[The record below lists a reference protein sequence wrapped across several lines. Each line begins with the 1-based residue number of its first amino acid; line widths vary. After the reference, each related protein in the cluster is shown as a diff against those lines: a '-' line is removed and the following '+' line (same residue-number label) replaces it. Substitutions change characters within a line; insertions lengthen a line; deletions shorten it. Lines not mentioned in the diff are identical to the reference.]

1 MSTFGWMLREEWRSQ
16 SRRFGSTR
24 FAVFPAV
31 IAAAAAGAYWFV
43 TIGPRSAADVAVA
56 LHAITFLFGLHMGTI
71 AFVGRDALANLF
83 GDRTLLVFS
92 ARVLPIRRARL
103 FATFLVKDF
112 VYYAGLYVAPLVLGL
127 VPFWLAEGRPVGGLL
142 LLWGTTVGSFALGA
156 AATVA
161 GVGAYTRGRA
171 VVLTVAA
178 TAGLA
183 IALAGDALVAYT
195 PLAVYRAPSPAST
208 LRALVPIAALLAAG
222 VWAFRPAALSTRR
235 RRRDRYRAVRS
246 RLPDPTGLVTWT
258 LFDLGR
264 SSGSVWTVG
273 ITLGVVYLVAAFLVG
288 QVEAL
293 VGVRP
298 SPGITFGALLG
309 LGSFGTYS
317 WLTGFDDARTYLLY
331 PLDLSD
337 VFAAKFRAYLLTTI
351 PFGLAYLAL
360 AAATFGTGSVLP
372 GVLVFP
378 GVAIAIFGLTAFLA
392 GLSPNEV
399 LFDTPRFVRYG
410 SGMIVLAVPL
420 LVAALAHRQAPLAI
434 DVGAVAYAWL
444 GALAGWALL
453 RRAGP
458 RWDARV
464 RDPNG

>member
-1 MSTFGWMLREEWRSQ
+1 MSAFVWMLREEWRSQ
-16 SRRFGSTR
+16 SRRFGTTR

-43 TIGPRSAADVAVA
+43 TTGQSSAAEVAVA

-92 ARVLPIRRARL
+92 ARVLPIRRDQL
-103 FATFLVKDF
+103 LATFLVKDF
-112 VYYAGLYVAPLVLGL
+112 VYYAALYVAPLVVGL
-127 VPFWLAEGRPVGGLL
+127 APFWFAEGGTLGGLL
-142 LLWGTTVGSFALGA
+142 LLWGTTVGAFALGA

-161 GVGAYTRGRA
+161 GVGAYTRGR
-171 VVLTVAA
+171 TVALA
-178 TAGLA
+178 VAAAAGIGIA
-183 IALAGDALVAYT
+183 IGGDALLAYT
-195 PLAVYRAPSPAST
+195 PLAIYQSPSPAT
-208 LRALVPIAALLAAG
+208 AIRAVIPIAALLAVG
-222 VWAFRPAALSTRR
+222 VLAFRPAALSTRR
-235 RRRDRYRAVRS
+235 QRRDRYRAVRS

-293 VGVRP
+293 VGVPP

-317 WLTGFDDARTYLLY
+317 WLTGFDDARTYFLY
-331 PLDLSD
+331 PLDMTD
-337 VFAAKFRAYLLTTI
+337 VFAAKFRAYLLTTL
-351 PFGLAYLAL
+351 PFGLGYLAI
-360 AAATFGTGSVLP
+360 AAATFGTGSVLS

-399 LFDTPRFVRYG
+399 LFDTPRFVQYG
-410 SGMIVLAVPL
+410 IGMIVLAVPL
-420 LVAALAHRQAPLAI
+420 LVAALAHQQAPIAV

-458 RWDARV
+458 RWDERV
-464 RDPNG
+464 RSPDG